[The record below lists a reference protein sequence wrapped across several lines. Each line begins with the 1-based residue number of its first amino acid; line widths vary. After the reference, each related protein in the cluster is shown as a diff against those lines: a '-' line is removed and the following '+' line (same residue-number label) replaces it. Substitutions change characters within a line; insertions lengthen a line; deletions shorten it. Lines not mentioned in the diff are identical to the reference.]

1 MMGERSAAPACR
13 AYGFICRL
21 RLCGFARARVIMG
34 RRAVTRCL
42 MDGSYFE
49 RRWAKFFLPVYEKDR
64 VFMLQCGDPPTIGY
78 LDDDDW

>member
-1 MMGERSAAPACR
+1 
-13 AYGFICRL
+13 
-21 RLCGFARARVIMG
+21 MG